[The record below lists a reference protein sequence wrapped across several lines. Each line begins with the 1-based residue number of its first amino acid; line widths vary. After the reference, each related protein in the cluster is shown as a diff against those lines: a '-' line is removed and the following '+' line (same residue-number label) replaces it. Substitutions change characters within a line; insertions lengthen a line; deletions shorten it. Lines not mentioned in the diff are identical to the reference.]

1 MHCWAWQD
9 GAAML
14 ENSLAVPQN
23 IQHRVTI
30 CNSTPRHLLRRN
42 KNINPLVH
50 TIHSSTTHN
59 NQKVESTKM
68 SINWCTDKENVTC
81 LWSVT
86 LQQKGMKLWCMLK
99 HDEPQVRETRFKWP
113 HIIWHYSCEI
123 SRNRDIYTELVLHI
137 HGLHTVDSTNLGL
150 KKFKQTKKFS
160 VTSKRQTL
168 NLPGV
173 AIYITFTCIR

>member
-68 SINWCTDKENVTC
+68 SIN
-81 LWSVT
+81 
-86 LQQKGMKLWCMLK
+86 
-99 HDEPQVRETRFKWP
+99 
-113 HIIWHYSCEI
+113 
-123 SRNRDIYTELVLHI
+123 
-137 HGLHTVDSTNLGL
+137 
-150 KKFKQTKKFS
+150 
-160 VTSKRQTL
+160 
-168 NLPGV
+168 
-173 AIYITFTCIR
+173 